1 MRHLPLSLSLAA
13 LLLSPSL
20 AQAGA
25 FVFAGTANGLD
36 LVAHPQNYSGTG
48 GLRPDLTIC
57 IDTSVNPA
65 LAALAE
71 PSVIKAVETFNRFRS
86 IPSNTYALNA
96 NTDIPS
102 GQLDFESTLLHEMGH
117 CQGLAHPNHATESGL
132 AGAAANGTKSTQ
144 GPNGVFDQG
153 AGPDGR
159 HGSSDDVRGDDI
171 NLHWYI
177 RNQNN
182 PGLLP
187 VLVDGSTMMRP
198 LTDLPAGHSFAA
210 NADRD
215 VMNALG
221 FPLTEAVMQQGAF
234 TREAQRHLQHDD
246 VVTLRLA
253 RAGNDRTAGNADDYT
268 YRLRYVG
275 QLNNPPNANCNL
287 RVRLDTSTGFAVC
300 SLSGVFSGG
309 DNIRI
314 TRAEMAF
321 NSNTNW
327 YFSPGDNTVTT
338 VTSTS
343 PNPGTVGE
351 PYTVSVT
358 VREAPGIAIAGEP
371 RGVVEVSDGVPA
383 PNTATCTINLA
394 GTVNETGTCQLT
406 TTVPGTRDVRAQFL
420 GFAGWDASSGTASHT
435 TEIAATTPTTT
446 SIVSH
451 LPAPTV
457 VGQPYTVSVQ
467 VSSDEGTPTGSVTV
481 NDGSANCTIAA
492 LAGGAGSCQLVS
504 TSVGT
509 KTLTA
514 TYAAQN
520 GFAASSGSATHLVNA
535 AATSTQIT
543 GNTPNPSQSGQTV
556 TVSYAVAVTAPGAG
570 TPSGNVTVTVSGG
583 AETCTGSVAAG
594 SCQLALVG
602 LGERTLT
609 ATYAGDSNFLGSHGG
624 AAHTVTAAA
633 TTTTIQSHVP
643 ATTVVGQPYTVSV
656 QVSSAGGTPTGSV
669 TVDDGSA
676 NCTIPAL
683 AGGGGSCQL
692 VSTTAGNKTLTAS
705 YAGAGVFA
713 ASSGSTS
720 HLVNAAATTTQITG
734 NAPNPSQSGQT
745 VTVSYAVAVTAPG
758 AGTPSGNVTVT
769 VSGGAET
776 CTASVAAGSCQLAL
790 LGTGA
795 RTLTATYAGD
805 SNFLGSQGGAAHT
818 VSPAT
823 TTTVIE
829 SHLPEPSVVGQAF
842 TVSVLVSSAAGTPT
856 GSVTV
861 DDGNANCTIAALA
874 GGSGSCQL
882 VSTTAGNKTL
892 TASYAGEGVF
902 AASSG
907 TTSHVV
913 DAAATTTQIT
923 GSAPNPSSP
932 GQPMTVSFAVSVD
945 SPGGGTP
952 GGDVVVTVSDGP
964 ETCTGTVAAGSCQL
978 SLAESGERT
987 LFAAFEGS
995 ADYLAS
1001 DASAAHTVAEA
1012 GTTTTI
1018 LSQEPASTVVGQPYL
1033 VSVLVES
1040 DAGTPSGTVLV
1051 SEGKNSCEPLALKEG
1066 GGSCELVSD
1075 VPGSRTL
1082 TATYAGQGI
1091 FGGSSDTASHPV
1103 DKADSVTVIVA
1114 VDPSPSLPGEV
1125 LAVEFEVLALPPGAG
1140 QPTGT
1145 VAVSADS
1152 GEDCSAT
1159 VVEGSCELVLEL
1171 AGNRSLNAEYGG
1183 DSRFNPSSDSVGHTV
1198 IGDGD
1203 EIFQDGFEAL

>member
-358 VREAPGIAIAGEP
+358 VREAPGITIAGEP

-383 PNTATCTINLA
+383 PDTGTCTINLV

-420 GFAGWDASSGTASHT
+420 GFAGWDASSGTTSHT
-435 TEIAATTPTTT
+435 TEIASTTPTTT

-504 TSVGT
+504 T
-509 KTLTA
+509 
-514 TYAAQN
+514 
-520 GFAASSGSATHLVNA
+520 
-535 AATSTQIT
+535 
-543 GNTPNPSQSGQTV
+543 
-556 TVSYAVAVTAPGAG
+556 
-570 TPSGNVTVTVSGG
+570 
-583 AETCTGSVAAG
+583 
-594 SCQLALVG
+594 
-602 LGERTLT
+602 
-609 ATYAGDSNFLGSHGG
+609 
-624 AAHTVTAAA
+624 
-633 TTTTIQSHVP
+633 
-643 ATTVVGQPYTVSV
+643 
-656 QVSSAGGTPTGSV
+656 
-669 TVDDGSA
+669 
-676 NCTIPAL
+676 
-683 AGGGGSCQL
+683 
-692 VSTTAGNKTLTAS
+692 TAGAKTLTAS
-705 YAGAGVFA
+705 YAAQNGFIG
-713 ASSGSTS
+713 SSDTSS

-734 NAPNPSQSGQT
+734 NTPNPSQSGQA
-745 VTVSYAVAVTAPG
+745 VTVGYAVAVTAPG

-1051 SEGKNSCEPLALKEG
+1051 SEGKNSCETLALKEG